1 MRIRCGI
8 KLMNSSTENPFQFGT
23 KRPSKASIDVALPK
37 PGGRQV
43 WFLRGIARRILRLTS
58 FDGCGVLRRKV
69 FYGMRALLTGTLFRP
84 AGVQVRDIKGLCKS
98 VMTLAP
104 PRTNPPHLRH
114 PAAPPHP
121 PFCAATSPVC
131 VRPYRGCGLAGPDRR
146 TGCSVHRGPNASRT
160 TRPDRVR
167 REAGRIPS

>member
-1 MRIRCGI
+1 MI
-8 KLMNSSTENPFQFGT
+8 SSTENPFQFGT

-98 VMTLAP
+98 LMTLAP
-104 PRTNPPHLRH
+104 PRTTPPPPTSHTRQRRH
-114 PAAPPHP
+114 ISRFVLPHSYACGHVADAVALGGVVEQVVL
-121 PFCAATSPVC
+121 FIGVRTQIEQLALITCAEKRAEFPVTF
-131 VRPYRGCGLAGPDRR
+131 RPL
-146 TGCSVHRGPNASRT
+146 
-160 TRPDRVR
+160 
-167 REAGRIPS
+167 